1 MVDAVKL
8 PSAERV
14 DLAARL
20 GQRLAGSPLIGGDR
34 DGLEVGEIFHVDVLK
49 SSGLAGRGP
58 ARRMGTRARQ
68 APYLHVQVR
77 RDRSAIFAAHVTKGD
92 DDDWEID
99 NLFGAALAPKIAA
112 AMQWIDRHLAGP
124 GEARLLLVPES
135 SVVAFQVRQ
144 PKRDRI
150 VLVSATGDFPSLVP
164 DEAYPVHAFLTTLFG
179 DYGARAVRSSFERSK
194 SSE

>member
-92 DDDWEID
+92 DDDWEIGE
-99 NLFGAALAPKIAA
+99 LPKVVG
-112 AMQWIDRHLAGP
+112 LPGTGVAGFRKTHTQ
-124 GEARLLLVPES
+124 A
-135 SVVAFQVRQ
+135 
-144 PKRDRI
+144 
-150 VLVSATGDFPSLVP
+150 
-164 DEAYPVHAFLTTLFG
+164 VHARRAARV
-179 DYGARAVRSSFERSK
+179 GARAPAAIVNYPDVSLLALASADLDHARELLK
-194 SSE
+194 SLLQRFTTRDGRVGIGN